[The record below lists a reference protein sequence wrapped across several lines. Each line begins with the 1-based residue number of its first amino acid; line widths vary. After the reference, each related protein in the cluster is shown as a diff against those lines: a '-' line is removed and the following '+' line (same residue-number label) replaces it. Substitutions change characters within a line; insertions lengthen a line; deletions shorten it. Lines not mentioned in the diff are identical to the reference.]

1 MDPLEDSSCWDFL
14 DCSFFP
20 DADNLINPS
29 LDPLWPPNDSRKGSL
44 ADTDVS
50 AGRVES
56 EENDCSRK
64 RTRDGS
70 CAGPS
75 SKACRE
81 RLRREKLNDRFL
93 DLSIALEPS
102 RHTKTNKPAILDDAI
117 RVLNQLKNE
126 AEDLKQ
132 TNEKLREELE
142 NLKAEKNDLRKEK
155 IILKEEKEKM
165 EQQLKSIAIPSPGL
179 IPGHPATYHAA
190 SGKMAVFPGYGLIPM
205 WQYLPPSI
213 RDTSQ
218 DHELRP
224 PAA

>member
-14 DCSFFP
+14 DCSFFV
-20 DADNLINPS
+20 DGDNLINTS
-29 LDPLWPPNDSRKGSL
+29 LDPLWPPNDSRDSC
-44 ADTDVS
+44 AETDVS
-50 AGRVES
+50 AGRVEP
-56 EENDCSRK
+56 EENECSRK
-64 RTRDGS
+64 RARDGS
-70 CAGPS
+70 CAGPT

-102 RHTKTNKPAILDDAI
+102 RPTKTNKPAILDDAI

-132 TNEKLREELE
+132 TNEKLREEVE
-142 NLKAEKNDLRKEK
+142 CLKAEKNDLRKEK
-155 IILKEEKEKM
+155 IILKDDKKRI
-165 EQQLKSIAIPSPGL
+165 EQQLKSVAVPPTGL
-179 IPGHPATYHAA
+179 IPGHPAAYHAA
-190 SGKMAVFPGYGLIPM
+190 PGKMAVFPGYGLIPM
-205 WQYLPPSI
+205 WQYLPPSV